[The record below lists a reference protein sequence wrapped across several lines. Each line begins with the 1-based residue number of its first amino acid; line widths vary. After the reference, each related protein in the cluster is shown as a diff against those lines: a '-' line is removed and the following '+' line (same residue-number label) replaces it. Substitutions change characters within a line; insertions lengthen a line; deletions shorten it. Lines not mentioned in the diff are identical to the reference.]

1 MEKTFIRVRS
11 AKDIILSSSFIII
24 GCILIA
30 LPTDVGMN
38 IIGFLLICTGII
50 FVLILHSGYKDAD
63 TGFRYRKV
71 EHYFK
76 QEMNPIIKS
85 ALESKPD
92 SIDLSQA
99 NKGSTVKLEIYFSN
113 ASGKAYLQ
121 LFEYI
126 PYNYEP
132 CSKMYEYEMG
142 RIEKILTLH
151 P

>member
-132 CSKMYEYEMG
+132 CSKMYEYGMG

>member
-1 MEKTFIRVRS
+1 
-11 AKDIILSSSFIII
+11 
-24 GCILIA
+24 
-30 LPTDVGMN
+30 MN

-85 ALESKPD
+85 ALESTPD

>member
-38 IIGFLLICTGII
+38 IIGFLLICTGLS

>member
-30 LPTDVGMN
+30 RPTDVGMN

>member
-50 FVLILHSGYKDAD
+50 FVLVLHSGYKDAD

>member
-76 QEMNPIIKS
+76 QEMNPIIRS

>member
-11 AKDIILSSSFIII
+11 AKDIILSSLFIVI

-30 LPTDVGMN
+30 LPTDVGVN

-63 TGFRYRKV
+63 TGCRYQKV

-76 QEMNPIIKS
+76 QDMNPVIKS
-85 ALESKPD
+85 ALESRPD

-99 NKGSTVKLEIYFSN
+99 NKGSTVKLEIYFSKT
-113 ASGKAYLQ
+113 SGKAYLQ

>member
-50 FVLILHSGYKDAD
+50 FILILHSGYKDAD